1 MGEDL
6 ELGLDFFG
14 EVAILTGVDI
24 GVDFGDGI
32 EANDVFFGVGFSRL
46 FEFFGEAIT
55 IGFGVSIFW
64 RETGCFWVTFASFN

>member
-1 MGEDL
+1 MIAEDADFDLASDGGVGIGEDL

-32 EANDVFFGVGFSRL
+32 EANCVFFGLGLSCL
-46 FEFFGEAIT
+46 F
-55 IGFGVSIFW
+55 
-64 RETGCFWVTFASFN
+64 